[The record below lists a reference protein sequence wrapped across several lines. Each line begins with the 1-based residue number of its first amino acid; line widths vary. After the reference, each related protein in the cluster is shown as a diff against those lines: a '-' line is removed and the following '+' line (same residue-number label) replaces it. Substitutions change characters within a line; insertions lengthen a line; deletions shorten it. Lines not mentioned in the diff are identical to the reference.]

1 MLHIGL
7 AIALLVLCGS
17 YKDYPTLSKRT
28 GIKAITVILTV
39 LTGIKA
45 LAVLFGVIP
54 SYYGTENSSFLPG
67 LSVFSSMIFAV
78 TMIYYGGVITLSVIA
93 CIKGYKCM
101 SNNELTSAAYS
112 EQQRVNAA
120 RAQQIYNA
128 QSAANVQQSFTTEN
142 TAWQCKSCGKY
153 NESDNKFCIYCGHI
167 R

>member
-28 GIKAITVILTV
+28 GINVITIILTV
-39 LTGIKA
+39 LTGIMA

-54 SYYGTENSSFLPG
+54 SYYGTESDIPYSG
-67 LSVFSSMIFAV
+67 LSVFSSVMFAIIV
-78 TMIYYGGVITLSVIA
+78 IYYGGVITLSVIA

-120 RAQQIYNA
+120 RAQQIYRA

-142 TAWQCKSCGKY
+142 NAWQCKSCGKY

>member
-1 MLHIGL
+1 M
-7 AIALLVLCGS
+7 A
-17 YKDYPTLSKRT
+17 
-28 GIKAITVILTV
+28 
-39 LTGIKA
+39 
-45 LAVLFGVIP
+45 
-54 SYYGTENSSFLPG
+54 
-67 LSVFSSMIFAV
+67 FAV
-78 TMIYYGGVITLSVIA
+78 TVIYYGGVITLSVIA

-101 SNNELTSAAYS
+101 SNNELASAAYS

-120 RAQQIYNA
+120 RAQQIYRA

>member
-54 SYYGTENSSFLPG
+54 SYYGTENSTFFPG

-78 TMIYYGGVITLSVIA
+78 AIIYYGGVIALSVIA

-120 RAQQIYNA
+120 RAQQIYRA
-128 QSAANVQQSFTTEN
+128 QSVANVQQSFTTEN
-142 TAWQCKSCGKY
+142 TAWQCTSCGKY
-153 NESDNKFCIYCGHI
+153 NDSDNKFCIYCGHI

>member
-1 MLHIGL
+1 MF
-7 AIALLVLCGS
+7 AIIV
-17 YKDYPTLSKRT
+17 
-28 GIKAITVILTV
+28 
-39 LTGIKA
+39 
-45 LAVLFGVIP
+45 
-54 SYYGTENSSFLPG
+54 
-67 LSVFSSMIFAV
+67 
-78 TMIYYGGVITLSVIA
+78 IYYGGVITLSVIA

-120 RAQQIYNA
+120 RAQQIYRT

-142 TAWQCKSCGKY
+142 NAWQCKSCGKY

>member
-1 MLHIGL
+1 MLYIGL

-17 YKDYPTLSKRT
+17 YKEYPALSKRT
-28 GIKAITVILTV
+28 GIKVITIILTV

-45 LAVLFGVIP
+45 LTVFFGVIP
-54 SYYGTENSSFLPG
+54 SYYGSEDSITYSG
-67 LSVFSSMIFAV
+67 LSVFSSALYTLTI
-78 TMIYYGGVITLSVIA
+78 IYYIGTITLGVIA

-101 SNNELTSAAYS
+101 NNSELTAAAYS

-120 RAQQIYNA
+120 RAQQIYRA
-128 QSAANVQQSFTTEN
+128 QPDANVQQSFTTEN

>member
-39 LTGIKA
+39 LTGIRA
-45 LAVLFGVIP
+45 SAVLFGVIP
-54 SYYGTENSSFLPG
+54 SYYATKSSSFFPG
-67 LSVFSSMIFAV
+67 LSVFSSMAFAV
-78 TMIYYGGVITLSVIA
+78 TVIYYGGVITLSVIA

-120 RAQQIYNA
+120 RAQQIYRA

>member
-17 YKDYPTLSKRT
+17 YKEYPALSKRT
-28 GIKAITVILTV
+28 GIKVITIILTV

-45 LAVLFGVIP
+45 LTVLFGVIP
-54 SYYGTENSSFLPG
+54 MYYGTESDISSSG
-67 LSVFSSMIFAV
+67 LSIFSSVMYVFIV
-78 TMIYYGGVITLSVIA
+78 IYYGGVITLSVIA

-120 RAQQIYNA
+120 RAQQIYRT

-142 TAWQCKSCGKY
+142 TAWQCKTCGKY

>member
-45 LAVLFGVIP
+45 IAVLFGVIP
-54 SYYGTENSSFLPG
+54 SYYATESNSFFPG
-67 LSVFSSMIFAV
+67 LSVFSSMAFAV
-78 TMIYYGGVITLSVIA
+78 TVIYYGGVITLSVIA

-120 RAQQIYNA
+120 RAQQIYRA

-142 TAWQCKSCGKY
+142 TSWQCKSCGKY

>member
-45 LAVLFGVIP
+45 IAVLFGVFP
-54 SYYGTENSSFLPG
+54 SYYATESSSFFPG
-67 LSVFSSMIFAV
+67 LSVFSSMAFAV
-78 TMIYYGGVITLSVIA
+78 TVIYYGGVITLSVIA

-120 RAQQIYNA
+120 RAQQIYRA

>member
-28 GIKAITVILTV
+28 GINVITIILTV
-39 LTGIKA
+39 LTGLKA

-54 SYYGTENSSFLPG
+54 SYYGTESDIPYSG
-67 LSVFSSMIFAV
+67 LSVFSSVMFAIIV
-78 TMIYYGGVITLSVIA
+78 IYYGGVITLSVIA

-120 RAQQIYNA
+120 RAQQIYRT
-128 QSAANVQQSFTTEN
+128 QSAANVQRALQPKTTHGSAKAVVSTTN
-142 TAWQCKSCGKY
+142 LTTNSAYTA
-153 NESDNKFCIYCGHI
+153 DT
-167 R
+167 

>member
-7 AIALLVLCGS
+7 AIALLILCGS
-17 YKDYPTLSKRT
+17 YKEYPALSKRT
-28 GIKAITVILTV
+28 GIKVITIILTV

-45 LAVLFGVIP
+45 LTVLFGVIP
-54 SYYGTENSSFLPG
+54 SYYSTESSIFFPG
-67 LSVFSSMIFAV
+67 LSVFSSMAFAV
-78 TMIYYGGVITLSVIA
+78 TLIYYSGVITLSVIA

-101 SNNELTSAAYS
+101 NDNELTAAAYS

-120 RAQQIYNA
+120 RAQQIYRA
-128 QSAANVQQSFTTEN
+128 QSAENVQQSFTTEN
-142 TAWQCKSCGKY
+142 TAWQCKNCGKY